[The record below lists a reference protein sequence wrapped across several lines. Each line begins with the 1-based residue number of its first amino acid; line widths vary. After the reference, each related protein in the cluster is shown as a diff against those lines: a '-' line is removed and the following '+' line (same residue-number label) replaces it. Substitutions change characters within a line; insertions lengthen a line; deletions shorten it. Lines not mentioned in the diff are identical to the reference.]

1 MEKSH
6 SSQSRAVTE
15 GKAEGVMEKCP
26 TEVQEKKEIYK
37 LSKHDALRARR
48 SAIFRVQHSLACG
61 DAV

>member
-1 MEKSH
+1 
-6 SSQSRAVTE
+6 
-15 GKAEGVMEKCP
+15 MEKCP

-48 SAIFRVQHSLACG
+48 SAVFRVQHSLACG